1 MASSKKEKKIIEDKK
16 KEQKIKEKKEVKN
29 KEEKLNLSNGNSKQ
43 HKDKSL
49 NTLCSSDLEKQD
61 NNTTVINGPTSGT
74 KPKRKREEH
83 EHDEE
88 DVSKTHAFPIN
99 RIRTVIKGED
109 PNSRVSH
116 EAIIAI
122 NKATEKF
129 LEQLTLD
136 AYTRCVQ
143 ERKKSLSYMHLA
155 HVVSKERRYDFLSDF
170 VPGKVKAEDALK
182 ERYSGGSGGG

>member
-1 MASSKKEKKIIEDKK
+1 MSDKKEQKK
-16 KEQKIKEKKEVKN
+16 KEEKKKEHKIKEKKEVKN
-29 KEEKLNLSNGNSKQ
+29 KEEKLNLSNGNLKQ
-43 HKDKSL
+43 HKDKPL
-49 NTLCSSDLEKQD
+49 IVLCSSDLKKED
-61 NNTTVINGPTSGT
+61 NNTVVINGTTSGT

-83 EHDEE
+83 EDDEE

-129 LEQLTLD
+129 LEQFTLD

-155 HVVSKERRYDFLSDF
+155 NVVSKERRYDFLSDF

-182 ERYSGGSGGG
+182 ERNSGGSGGGG